1 MPVGS
6 DSRPVRRM
14 GLIEDVGGE
23 PKLRRFEAE
32 EPEAAP
38 APSAPPAPVAAQG
51 NEGDLIIPDDEQ
63 DATYDTPAFL
73 RQRLHN

>member
-1 MPVGS
+1 
-6 DSRPVRRM
+6 M
-14 GLIEDVGGE
+14 GMIEDVGGE
-23 PKLRRFEAE
+23 PKLRRFEGE
-32 EPEAAP
+32 EPEAAT
-38 APSAPPAPVAAQG
+38 APPAPQPKG

>member
-1 MPVGS
+1 
-6 DSRPVRRM
+6 M

-23 PKLRRFEAE
+23 PKLRRFEGEDAE
-32 EPEAAP
+32 TAAP
-38 APSAPPAPVAAQG
+38 AAKAPAAAPAQG

-63 DATYDTPAFL
+63 DGTYDTPAFL